1 MDYLDL
7 EKNASAFDNFWYKA
21 RRDLIKKL
29 MIRHGISNKN
39 ILEIGCGA
47 GSQLEAL
54 SIFDNKVIGSDIN
67 AKALEVA
74 KSRGHNVFFQNIEQ
88 ALEHEIKYDLICAFD
103 VLEHIEHDEKA
114 MTNIYSMLKPDG
126 LFMYSVPA
134 YQFLFSSHD
143 VYLEHF
149 RRYSKKELKDKLS
162 DKGFKQV
169 ERGYWNSFLFPVMIA
184 KRLISRKAKPQ
195 SETYDLPIVINE
207 LLYWMLKVENRLFKY
222 KIRFP
227 FGLSIVG
234 VVKK

>member
-29 MIRHGISNKN
+29 MIRHGVSNKN

-54 SIFDNKVIGSDIN
+54 SVFDNSVVGSDIN

-74 KSRGHNVFFQNIEQ
+74 ANRGHKVFYQNIEE
-88 ALEHEIKYDLICAFD
+88 ALAHDTKYDLICAFD
-103 VLEHIEHDEKA
+103 VLEHVEHDQVA

-149 RRYSKKELKDKLS
+149 RRYS
-162 DKGFKQV
+162 
-169 ERGYWNSFLFPVMIA
+169 R
-184 KRLISRKAKPQ
+184 
-195 SETYDLPIVINE
+195 
-207 LLYWMLKVENRLFKY
+207 
-222 KIRFP
+222 RFD
-227 FGLSIVG
+227 G
-234 VVKK
+234 